1 VIVADASV
9 LVPALVDDGGSGAL
23 ARERILAAEVH
34 VPALADVEV
43 LSVVRRG
50 VLAGRLTP
58 ERGAAALQ
66 DYADLAVERYPH
78 LPLLG
83 RAWQLRDSVS
93 AYDAQYVALAELLDV
108 PLVTADGRLARAP
121 GLRCPVDLLR

>member
-1 VIVADASV
+1 MIVADASV